1 MTKIKCL
8 HYYVMCISAFAQ
20 AKNLSQKESYNYLNE
35 YKGMDFLEE
44 FYDVEHCLSLD
55 NAIDDLTAVC
65 KINGGKIE

>member
-1 MTKIKCL
+1 
-8 HYYVMCISAFAQ
+8 MCISAFAQ